1 MEVVR
6 FRVKGVTLSLRCHKI
21 KHITNWFNFINAVRR
36 TKNKLKNTVILSA
49 YGKIK
54 GKKYLTRRPDEK
66 ARGALLLH
74 NIFCSVVGG

>member
-1 MEVVR
+1 MPL
-6 FRVKGVTLSLRCHKI
+6 T
-21 KHITNWFNFINAVRR
+21 VRR

-66 ARGALLLH
+66 ARGGTVTAQHLLFRGWGL
-74 NIFCSVVGG
+74 NFRREAFKKSF